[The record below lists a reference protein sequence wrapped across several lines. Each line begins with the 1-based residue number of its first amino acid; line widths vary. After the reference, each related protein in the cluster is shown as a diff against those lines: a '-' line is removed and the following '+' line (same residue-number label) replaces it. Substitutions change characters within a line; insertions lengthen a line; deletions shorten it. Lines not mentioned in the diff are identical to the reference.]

1 MMMFH
6 SDSLK
11 EYMESKPLEVKN
23 KRLIYPAEVIPH
35 FQHKLFD
42 EISAR
47 QISGQHLNRAVGIF
61 YEILTAAITGGIWTG
76 SVNSSQNGGIYK
88 PDVITEDCL
97 YDSKAVSL
105 MQACKLQDFQIQ
117 KALVQECTAEYIKP
131 KRKIFIPIFKYGLT
145 NPWKLLD
152 EGSFN
157 VKKNLISLLSQQT
170 SFCLFLPLQ
179 IAYQFYRPDVPA
191 EGYKTRYEGKKW
203 DHETRLLSSGLKKIL
218 LSPEESLSAV
228 KLDEDNFV
236 IKKTHFPSEIF
247 IGGSE
252 IKPFPI
258 LLFDYK
264 NGNHEEW
271 IKSIMKE
278 KGNEIEKIRTE
289 KRTRQNYRDSYKGKE
304 RTISLKSEKE
314 IDSGFYF
321 DFSG

>member
-1 MMMFH
+1 MLFH

-11 EYMESKPLEVKN
+11 EYMESEPLEVKN
-23 KRLIYPAEVIPH
+23 KRLTYPLGIIPH

-42 EISAR
+42 ETSAR
-47 QISGQHLNRAVGIF
+47 QISGQHLNKAVGIF
-61 YEILTAAITGGIWTG
+61 YEILTTAITNGIWTG
-76 SVNSSQNGGIYK
+76 SVNSSQNGTIYK

-105 MQACKLQDFQIQ
+105 MQACKLQDFQIH

-131 KRKIFIPIFKYGLT
+131 KRKIFIPIFKYSLT

-152 EGSFN
+152 EESFN

-170 SFCLFLPLQ
+170 AFCLFLPLQ
-179 IAYQFYRPDVPA
+179 IAHQFYRPDIPA

-218 LSPEESLSAV
+218 LFPEESLSAV
-228 KLDEDNFV
+228 NLNEDNFL

-247 IGGSE
+247 IDGSE

-258 LLFDYK
+258 LFFDYK
-264 NGNHEEW
+264 NGSHKEW
-271 IKSIMKE
+271 IKNIMKE
-278 KGNEIEKIRTE
+278 KGNEIEIIRTE
-289 KRTRQNYRDSYKGKE
+289 KRTRQNYRDSYNGKK
-304 RTISLKSEKE
+304 TIVLKSEEE
-314 IDSGFYF
+314 IDSVSYF